1 MFQSLKKFLLRGDAL
16 ILAVGV
22 VIGAAFNNIITALV
36 EKFFTPLFGAAMG
49 GLDFAKA
56 SFTLAGIE
64 IGWGAI
70 VQALIN
76 FIMVGIA
83 LYLFLRMMGKNPNE
97 VPAASPTEQLL
108 EQIRD
113 LLKNQQAPKP

>member
-22 VIGAAFNNIITALV
+22 VIGGAFNNIITALV
-36 EKFFTPLFGAAMG
+36 EKFFTPLLGAAMG

-56 SFTLAGIE
+56 SFSLMGIE

-70 VQALIN
+70 VQAIIN

-83 LYLFLRMMGKNPNE
+83 LYLFLLAMGKKPND
-97 VPAASPTEQLL
+97 VPAATPSEHLL
-108 EQIRD
+108 EEIRD
-113 LLKNQQAPKP
+113 LLKNQQGK